1 LKLKILYLLNFKL
14 LILFLLYFFYI
25 ILYNIKLI
33 KFL

>member
-1 LKLKILYLLNFKL
+1 LKLKTLYLLNFKL